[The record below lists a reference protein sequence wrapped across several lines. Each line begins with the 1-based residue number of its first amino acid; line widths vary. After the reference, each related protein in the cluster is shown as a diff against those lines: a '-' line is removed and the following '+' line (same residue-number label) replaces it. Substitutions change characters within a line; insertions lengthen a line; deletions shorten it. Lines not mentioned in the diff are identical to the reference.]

1 MVPGAS
7 SIMMRGG
14 AAALSS
20 RDAPLSALNSNPS
33 TSIFITK
40 KRLHTEVKQRLN
52 ANRLLARMPST
63 EAMLTLWS
71 ASPLASAFAAPA
83 GESAWPLPLLVLKC
97 KRAPSA
103 SAPSPTATLY
113 LQSTNYERSVGEWA
127 EFKAS
132 AYMRMRPGRWLF
144 NLRVTAILRALLGSA
159 SMHTLLKPFAAA
171 ASEMPPRLQPTSNNS
186 PKLEVSSE
194 QSPRAHTAR
203 RKSANA
209 AM

>member
-113 LQSTNYERSVGEWA
+113 LRHKLRKNYRELA

-203 RKSANA
+203 RRSANE

>member
-1 MVPGAS
+1 MAVALVGVEVQTSAVGVGAVAHGNVVPAKHKL
-7 SIMMRGG
+7 R
-14 AAALSS
+14 
-20 RDAPLSALNSNPS
+20 
-33 TSIFITK
+33 K
-40 KRLHTEVKQRLN
+40 KC
-52 ANRLLARMPST
+52 
-63 EAMLTLWS
+63 
-71 ASPLASAFAAPA
+71 
-83 GESAWPLPLLVLKC
+83 GEL
-97 KRAPSA
+97 
-103 SAPSPTATLY
+103 
-113 LQSTNYERSVGEWA
+113 A

-203 RKSANA
+203 RRSANE